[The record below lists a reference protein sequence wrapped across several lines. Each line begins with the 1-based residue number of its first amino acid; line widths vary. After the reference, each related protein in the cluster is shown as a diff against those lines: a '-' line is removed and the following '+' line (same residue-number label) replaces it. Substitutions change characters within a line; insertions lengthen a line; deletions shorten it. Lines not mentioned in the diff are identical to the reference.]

1 MGKRQILDS
10 ISIEHQWWPR
20 VALLCDDNGPCRTS
34 RMLLFNLHYTL
45 LHACVSMQREV
56 NMGAYW
62 WNIHKEKFMFDTLC
76 YTKLM
81 AVIII
86 IRIGDRIDNNSAA
99 QWEYNTPVAQI
110 PQYIGPI
117 YHNAS
122 FLADICTRVHISA
135 TKGCIVGYSVDYGI
149 SEVGLFD
156 EQNKKRHSSSSCLAL
171 VKCTSWYPLA
181 NTLNWQSNNG

>member
-1 MGKRQILDS
+1 MVTKSCVTMWRQRALQNFVQVVIQPASHMITCLRKHAAWSKSGSIL
-10 ISIEHQWWPR
+10 
-20 VALLCDDNGPCRTS
+20 VKYA
-34 RMLLFNLHYTL
+34 
-45 LHACVSMQREV
+45 QRQF
-56 NMGAYW
+56 
-62 WNIHKEKFMFDTLC
+62 IFDTLC

-81 AVIII
+81 AVIIT
-86 IRIGDRIDNNSAA
+86 IRIGDRIDNNIAA
-99 QWEYNTPVAQI
+99 QWEYNILVAQF
-110 PQYIGPI
+110 PQNIGPI

-149 SEVGLFD
+149 SEVGQFD
-156 EQNKKRHSSSSCLAL
+156 EQSKKRHSFSSCLAL